1 MDNLEEMDKF
11 LGIYNLQKLNQ
22 EEIENINRPITRTYI
37 KIVFKNLQT
46 RKSPGPEGF
55 TGEFYQK
62 FRDELTPILCKLFPK
77 IAEEGKLPNSLF
89 EATTTII
96 SKQDKVATKERKLQA
111 NITDVIILNKIL
123 TNRIQQHIKKN
134 LHPDQVDFIP
144 GMQGFFNI
152 HRARKKN
159 TNTVY

>member
-1 MDNLEEMDKF
+1 MLDKKCRNALSGPF
-11 LGIYNLQKLNQ
+11 I
-22 EEIENINRPITRTYI
+22 ITRPLET
-37 KIVFKNLQT
+37 NW
-46 RKSPGPEGF
+46 
-55 TGEFYQK
+55 
-62 FRDELTPILCKLFPK
+62 
-77 IAEEGKLPNSLF
+77 
-89 EATTTII
+89 